1 MKWATFSLYRTQQ
14 TNVNINLWTINNEAS
29 TVGINTKMT
38 DCRTGVKQGCNLSPT
53 LFSIFANDLV
63 AEVNDLDIGIKVGDR
78 KLSLLL
84 YADDIVLVAES
95 EEKLQS
101 MLDAV
106 HSWCKQ
112 WRV

>member
-1 MKWATFSLYRTQQ
+1 
-14 TNVNINLWTINNEAS
+14 
-29 TVGINTKMT
+29 MT

-95 EEKLQS
+95 EEK
-101 MLDAV
+101 ATV
-106 HSWCKQ
+106 NARHSPFLVQTVEGIDK
-112 WRV
+112 R